1 MSELL
6 RRLLTF
12 IDQFAELTGKVIAP
26 LLALMLLATFTVVIS
41 RYGFDY
47 GAAKLQESVVYLHAT
62 VFMLG
67 FGYTLK
73 QGGHVR
79 VDIFYQRLGNR
90 SQAIVNLTGTLLFL
104 MPMSGFILY
113 ASIDYVSFSWQF
125 KEGSPDPGG
134 LPFVYLMKTLIPLS
148 AILLLLQGLGE
159 LVRSLKLLGQTQRG

>member
-1 MSELL
+1 LSELL

>member
-1 MSELL
+1 LSELL
-6 RRLLTF
+6 SRLLSL
-12 IDQFAELTGKVIAP
+12 IDQCAELTGKVIAP

-79 VDIFYQRLGNR
+79 VDIFYQRLSR
-90 SQAIVNLTGTLLFL
+90 RRQSIVNLIGTLVFL

-113 ASIDYVSFSWQF
+113 ASLDYVSFSWQL

-134 LPFVYLMKTLIPLS
+134 LPFVYLLKTLIPLS
-148 AILLLLQGLGE
+148 ATLLLLQGLGE
-159 LVRSLKLLGQTQRG
+159 LIRNSEQLGPTQSG